1 MARPANIRQ
10 SWPGI
15 SRFIRHFTPYLHEHR
30 LLIGGAMLAL
40 FAQTFLRLLEPWPL
54 KFVIDRI
61 IDQDGDAGQRTDIEW
76 LSALDNETFL
86 IVVATALVVI
96 TAIRALTGYYS
107 TVGFALVGNRVL
119 TKVRNTVFKHLKSLS
134 LTFHDKSRSGDLVIR
149 VIGDIGMLKEITVTA
164 AMPFVGN
171 LLILFGMFGV
181 MFWLHWQLALL
192 VVATT
197 PLLWLLTI
205 RRSKRIQEVSR
216 RNRKR
221 EGDMAA
227 TAAES
232 IGAIKTVQALS
243 LGDQFSEV
251 FATANN
257 KSLKEGVQIK
267 RLSAN
272 LERSVDVLVAIATA
286 LVLWYGAHLVLSAE
300 LTVGELLIFIFYLR
314 RAFRPLRDFAK
325 YTARL
330 AKASAAGERVLELL
344 EQKPEVTE
352 KPGAIVAPVF
362 QGDIAFRNTNF
373 AYNTDQTVLNN
384 LTLTVDAGQR
394 VAIVGPSGTGK
405 STIAALLLRLYDP
418 NSGTVTIDGKD
429 IRDFTL
435 DSLRG
440 QIAVVLQDTLLFA
453 SSLRDNITTSP
464 DITQNEI
471 ENAAKLA
478 NIHDFIVSLPQGYD
492 TPVGERGVT
501 LSNGQ
506 RQRIAIARAAVRQT
520 PILILDEPTT
530 GLDQKNERMVLEAMY
545 KLAHGRTT
553 LIITHRPET
562 AMRADDIIYLH
573 KGAVL
578 ERGPHSQLI
587 THGGAYARLFDS
599 THPSPEQTTA
609 GGHHAVSR

>member
-1 MARPANIRQ
+1 MMARPKNIRQ
-10 SWPGI
+10 AWPGI
-15 SRFIRHFTPYLHEHR
+15 GRFARHFSPYLHEHR
-30 LLIGGAMLAL
+30 GLIAGAMAAL
-40 FAQTFLRLLEPWPL
+40 IAQTLLRLLEPWPL

-61 IDQDGDAGQRTDIEW
+61 VDQDGAGHRTTIEW
-76 LSALDNETFL
+76 LSSLDNETYL
-86 IVVATALVVI
+86 AIIAIALVII
-96 TAIRALTGYYS
+96 TSIRALTGYYS
-107 TVGFALVGNRVL
+107 TVGFALVGNKVL
-119 TKVRNTVFKHLKSLS
+119 TNVRNTVFRHLQNLS
-134 LTFHDKSRSGDLVIR
+134 LAFHDKARSGDLVIR
-149 VIGDIGMLKEITVTA
+149 VIGDIGMLKEMAVTA
-164 AMPFVGN
+164 VMPLVGN
-171 LLILFGMFGV
+171 LLVLVGMFAV

-205 RRSKRIQEVSR
+205 NRSKRIQEVSR

-221 EGDMAA
+221 EGVMAA

-243 LGDQFSEV
+243 LGEQFNKV

-257 KSLKEGVQIK
+257 RSLKEGVQVK

-286 LVLWYGAHLVLSAE
+286 LVLWYGAHLVLSDE
-300 LTVGELLIFIFYLR
+300 LSAGELLIFIFYLR

-344 EQKPEVTE
+344 EQEPDVREQPNAKT
-352 KPGAIVAPVF
+352 APAF
-362 QGDIAFRNTNF
+362 KGDIAFQNIQFGYTP
-373 AYNTDQTVLNN
+373 DQFVLDGLD
-384 LTLTVDAGQR
+384 LTFDAGQR

-405 STIAALLLRLYDP
+405 STLAALLLRLYDP
-418 NSGTVTIDGKD
+418 AQGSVKIDGQD
-429 IRDFTL
+429 IRKFTL
-435 DSLRG
+435 NSLRN

-453 SSLRDNITTSP
+453 TSLRDNITAGV
-464 DITQNEI
+464 DVTQKDVET
-471 ENAAKLA
+471 AARLA
-478 NIHDFIVSLPQGYD
+478 NIHNFIMTLPDGYD
-492 TPVGERGVT
+492 TQVGERGVT

-506 RQRIAIARAAVRQT
+506 RQRIAIARAAIRQT

-530 GLDQKNERMVLEAMY
+530 GLDQENERLVLDAMY
-545 KLAHGRTT
+545 KLTQGRTT

-573 KGAVL
+573 KGTVL
-578 ERGPHSQLI
+578 ERGTHNQLI
-587 THGGAYARLFDS
+587 MHKGAYAQLFNNTNAIFEKATMED
-599 THPSPEQTTA
+599 
-609 GGHHAVSR
+609 HHAVSR

>member
-1 MARPANIRQ
+1 M
-10 SWPGI
+10 
-15 SRFIRHFTPYLHEHR
+15 
-30 LLIGGAMLAL
+30 
-40 FAQTFLRLLEPWPL
+40 
-54 KFVIDRI
+54 
-61 IDQDGDAGQRTDIEW
+61 
-76 LSALDNETFL
+76 
-86 IVVATALVVI
+86 
-96 TAIRALTGYYS
+96 
-107 TVGFALVGNRVL
+107 
-119 TKVRNTVFKHLKSLS
+119 
-134 LTFHDKSRSGDLVIR
+134 VIR

-164 AMPFVGN
+164 AMPFIGN
-171 LLILFGMFGV
+171 LLILFGMFAV

-221 EGDMAA
+221 EGVMAA
-227 TAAES
+227 TASES

-243 LGDQFSEV
+243 LGEQFNEI
-251 FATANN
+251 FASANN

-272 LERSVDVLVAIATA
+272 LERSVDVLVAVATA

-300 LTVGELLIFIFYLR
+300 LTAGELLIFIFYLR

-344 EQKPEVTE
+344 EQEPEVTE
-352 KPGAIVAPVF
+352 KTDATVARDF
-362 QGDIAFRNTNF
+362 RGEIAFKNLHFTYV
-373 AYNTDQTVLNN
+373 AGQPVLNN

-394 VAIVGPSGTGK
+394 IAIVGPSGAGK
-405 STIAALLLRLYDP
+405 STLAALLLRLYDP
-418 NSGTVTIDGKD
+418 DRGMITIDGRD

-435 DSLRG
+435 DSLRS

-453 SSLRDNITTSP
+453 SSLRDNIAASQ
-464 DITQNEI
+464 DIGQNEI
-471 ENAAKLA
+471 ENAARLA
-478 NIHDFIVSLPQGYD
+478 SIHDFIVSLPQGYD

-530 GLDQKNERMVLEAMY
+530 GLDQENERMVLDAMY
-545 KLAHGRTT
+545 KLARGRTT

-562 AMRADDIIYLH
+562 AMRADDIIYLQD
-573 KGAVL
+573 GIIV
-578 ERGPHSQLI
+578 ERGSHSQLI
-587 THGGAYARLFDS
+587 MHGGAYARLFNTTD
-599 THPSPEQTTA
+599 TAPENNTGETQ
-609 GGHHAVSR
+609 HAVSR